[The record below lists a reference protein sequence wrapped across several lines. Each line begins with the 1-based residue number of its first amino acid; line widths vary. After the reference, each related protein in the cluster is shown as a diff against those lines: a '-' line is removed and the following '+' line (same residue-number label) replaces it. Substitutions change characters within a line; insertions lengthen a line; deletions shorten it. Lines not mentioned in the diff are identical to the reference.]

1 MRTALY
7 VRVSS
12 DRQDVDLS
20 VTAQLKALR
29 EYATRNGHSVVRE
42 FIDEVESGRTP
53 YRPQFRQ
60 MIAMAKQTDKPFD
73 LILIYKYSRF
83 ARNREDSIVYK
94 AFLRKNG
101 VQLSSITE
109 PVEDTAMGRFMES
122 IIECLDEF
130 YSENLGEEVT
140 RGMRESASRGF
151 YLCSRAPYGYHRI
164 KVNDGGKERTK
175 LDIDQFQSQVVAQI
189 FEEVASGKGLIEIV
203 KELNSK
209 GIAGPKGNA
218 WGKTTVHNIL
228 SNEIYTGAIIWGQHS
243 KRGLPPVRVDN
254 ACPAIVDR
262 ETFRRAQDLLRARSF
277 ARVHPQ
283 RISSRYLLSGIAR
296 CGHCGRALT
305 GVEAKS
311 GKFAYYVC
319 GTLIRKGAQSCPSR
333 YLNAGKLEELV
344 IEKIKDHV
352 LPPTNL
358 IRLAKMVTEELN
370 RNMATYETEIR
381 TVDAAI
387 ADVGTRLVRLY
398 DALETG
404 KISLDVQAPR
414 IRELKERQ
422 DKLEGR
428 KNELRMFMI
437 GEKAEVA
444 TQQEVA
450 KCAADFQ
457 ELLEEGSL
465 LEKKAFVRSFVDEVR
480 VTGDHVLVNYRLPM
494 PLSKSSTEKNPVLD
508 IVRYGGEGGT
518 RTPTPFKAHDPK
530 SCSSANSDTSPIE
543 NHLIQ

>member
-20 VTAQLKALR
+20 VAAQLKALR
-29 EYATRNGHSVVRE
+29 EYATKNGHVVVRE
-42 FIDEVESGRTP
+42 FIDEAESGRTS

-60 MIAMAKQTDKPFD
+60 MIAMARHTDKPFD
-73 LILIYKYSRF
+73 LILVYKYSRF

-94 AFLRKNG
+94 ALLKKNG
-101 VQLSSITE
+101 VQLFSITE
-109 PVEDTAMGRFMES
+109 PLEDTAMGRFMQS

-175 LDIDQFQSQVVAQI
+175 LDIDQFQSQVVAGI
-189 FEEVASGKGLIEIV
+189 FEGVVSGKGLVEIV

-209 GIAGPKGNA
+209 GIAGPKENG
-218 WGKTTVHNIL
+218 WSKTTVHKIL
-228 SNEIYTGAIIWGQHS
+228 SNEIYTGNMIWGRRS
-243 KRGLPPVRVDN
+243 KRGLPPVRADN

-262 ETFRRAQDLLRARSF
+262 ETFRRAQGLLRGRSF
-277 ARVHPQ
+277 SRVHPQ

-296 CGHCGRALT
+296 CGHCGKALIGT
-305 GVEAKS
+305 EAKS

-333 YLNAGKLEELV
+333 YLNASKLEELV
-344 IEKIKDHV
+344 IEKIRDHV
-352 LPPTNL
+352 LPPANL

-370 RNMATYETEIR
+370 RNVAVYETEIG
-381 TVDAAI
+381 TINSAI
-387 ADVGTRLVRLY
+387 ADVGARLVRLY
-398 DALETG
+398 DALETE
-404 KISLDVQAPR
+404 KISIDLLAPR

-422 DKLEGR
+422 DKLQGR
-428 KNELRMFMI
+428 KSELHMLLT

-444 TQQEVA
+444 SQQEVA
-450 KCAADFQ
+450 KCAADFR

-465 LEKKAFVRSFVDEVR
+465 AEKKAFVRSFVDEVR
-480 VTGDHVLVNYRLPM
+480 VTGQHVLVNYRLPM
-494 PLSKSSTEKNPVLD
+494 SLPKPSVEKGPVLD
-508 IVRYGGEGGT
+508 IVRYGGQGET
-518 RTPTPFKAHDPK
+518 RTPMPF
-530 SCSSANSDTSPIE
+530 ST
-543 NHLIQ
+543 

>member
-29 EYATRNGHSVVRE
+29 EYAARNGHSVVRE

-175 LDIDQFQSQVVAQI
+175 LGIDQFQSQVVAQI

-209 GIAGPKGNA
+209 GIAGPKGHI

-228 SNEIYTGAIIWGQHS
+228 SSEIYTGAIIWGQHS

-262 ETFRRAQDLLRARSF
+262 ETFRRAQGLLKARSF
-277 ARVHPQ
+277 ARVHPK
-283 RISSRYLLSGIAR
+283 RISSHYLLSGIAR

-333 YLNAGKLEELV
+333 YLNAKKLEELV
-344 IEKIKDHV
+344 IEKIRDHV
-352 LPPTNL
+352 LPTANL

-370 RNMATYETEIR
+370 RNVATYETEIQ
-381 TVDAAI
+381 TIDSAI
-387 ADVGTRLVRLY
+387 ADVAARLIRLY

-404 KISLDVQAPR
+404 KISIDILAPR
-414 IRELKERQ
+414 IRDLKERQ
-422 DKLEGR
+422 DKLQGR
-428 KNELRMFMI
+428 KDELHMVMT

-450 KCAADFQ
+450 KCAADFE
-457 ELLEEGSL
+457 ELLQEGSL
-465 LEKKAFVRSFVDEVR
+465 AEKKVFVRSFVDEVR

-494 PLSKSSTEKNPVLD
+494 PLSKSTAEKSPVLD

-518 RTPTPFKAHDPK
+518 RTPTPFRAHDPK
-530 SCSSANSDTSPIE
+530 SCSSANSDTSPME
-543 NHLIQ
+543 NHVIQ

>member
-29 EYATRNGHSVVRE
+29 EYAARNGHSVVRPV
-42 FIDEVESGRTP
+42 IDEVESGRTP
-53 YRPQFRQ
+53 SRPQFRQ

-262 ETFRRAQDLLRARSF
+262 ETFRRAHDLLRARSF

-404 KISLDVQAPR
+404 KISLDVLAPR

-530 SCSSANSDTSPIE
+530 SCSSANSDTPPIE

>member
-1 MRTALY
+1 MNSALY

-20 VTAQLKALR
+20 VAAQLKALR
-29 EYATRNGHSVVRE
+29 EYAARNGHSVVRE
-42 FIDEVESGRTP
+42 FIDEAESGRTS

-60 MIAMAKQTDKPFD
+60 MITIARQTDRPFD
-73 LILIYKYSRF
+73 LILVYKYSRF
-83 ARNREDSIVYK
+83 TRSREDSIVYK
-94 AFLRKNG
+94 ALLKKSG
-101 VQLSSITE
+101 VQLLSITE
-109 PVEDTAMGRFMES
+109 PFEDSAMGRFMQA

-151 YLCSRAPYGYHRI
+151 YLCSRAPYGYRRI

-189 FEEVASGKGLIEIV
+189 FAEVASGKGLIEIV
-203 KELNSK
+203 KELNSR

-228 SNEIYTGAIIWGQHS
+228 SSEIYTGTIIWGQHG

-262 ETFRRAQDLLRARSF
+262 ETFRRTQDLLRARSF
-277 ARVHPQ
+277 AKVHPQ

-352 LPPTNL
+352 LPPANL

-370 RNMATYETEIR
+370 RNVVTCETEIQ
-381 TVDAAI
+381 TIDSAI
-387 ADVGTRLVRLY
+387 ADVAARLVRLY

-404 KISLDVQAPR
+404 KISIDLLAPR
-414 IRELKERQ
+414 IQALKERQ
-422 DKLEGR
+422 DKLQGR
-428 KNELRMFMI
+428 KNELHMLMT

-444 TQQEVA
+444 THQEVA
-450 KCAADFQ
+450 KCAADFK
-457 ELLEEGSL
+457 ELLREGSL
-465 LEKKAFVRSFVDEVR
+465 ADKKAFVRSFVDEVR
-480 VTGDHVLVNYRLPM
+480 VTGEHVLVNYRLPA
-494 PLSKSSTEKNPVLD
+494 PLPKLGVEKNPVLD

-518 RTPTPFKAHDPK
+518 RTPTPFG
-530 SCSSANSDTSPIE
+530 T
-543 NHLIQ
+543 

>member
-1 MRTALY
+1 MRTVLY

-20 VTAQLKALR
+20 VAAQLKALR
-29 EYATRNGHSVVRE
+29 EYAARNGHSVVRE
-42 FIDEVESGRTP
+42 FIDEAESGRTS

-60 MIAMAKQTDKPFD
+60 MIAMSRQTDRPFD
-73 LILIYKYSRF
+73 LILVYKYSRF
-83 ARNREDSIVYK
+83 TRSREDSIVYK
-94 AFLRKNG
+94 ALLKKSG
-101 VQLSSITE
+101 VQLFSITE
-109 PVEDTAMGRFMES
+109 PLEDTAMGRFMQS

-164 KVNDGGKERTK
+164 KVNDAGKERTK
-175 LDIDQFQSQVVAQI
+175 LAIDQFQSQVVAWI
-189 FEEVASGKGLIEIV
+189 FEEVVSGKGLTEIV

-209 GIAGPKGNA
+209 GIAGPKGNT
-218 WGKTTVHNIL
+218 WGKTTVHNIV
-228 SNEIYTGAIIWGQHS
+228 SSEIYTGTVIWGQHS
-243 KRGLPPVRVDN
+243 KRGLPPVRADN

-262 ETFRRAQDLLRARSF
+262 ETFRRAQGVLRARSF

-283 RISSRYLLSGIAR
+283 RISSQYLLSGIAR

-333 YLNAGKLEELV
+333 YLNARKLEELV
-344 IEKIKDHV
+344 IEKIRDHV
-352 LPPTNL
+352 LLPANL

-370 RNMATYETEIR
+370 RNAATYETEIR
-381 TVDAAI
+381 TIHSAI
-387 ADVGTRLVRLY
+387 ADVAARLVRLY

-404 KISLDVQAPR
+404 KISIDLLAPR
-414 IRELKERQ
+414 IQELKERQ
-422 DKLEGR
+422 DKLQVR
-428 KNELRMFMI
+428 KSELHMLI
-437 GEKAEVA
+437 TGEKAEVA
-444 TQQEVA
+444 TQQEVT
-450 KCAADFQ
+450 KCAADFR

-465 LEKKAFVRSFVDEVR
+465 MEKKAFVRSFVNEVR
-480 VTGDHVLVNYRLPM
+480 VTGAQVLVEYRLPVSL
-494 PLSKSSTEKNPVLD
+494 PKANVDRSQVLD

-518 RTPTPFKAHDPK
+518 RTPTPYG
-530 SCSSANSDTSPIE
+530 T
-543 NHLIQ
+543 

>member
-1 MRTALY
+1 LPPLGRVERKKEDNSMRTALY

-29 EYATRNGHSVVRE
+29 EYAARNGHSVVRE

-254 ACPAIVDR
+254 ACPVIVDR

-283 RISSRYLLSGIAR
+283 RISSQYLLSGIAR

-333 YLNAGKLEELV
+333 YLNARKLEELV
-344 IEKIKDHV
+344 IEKIRNHV
-352 LPPTNL
+352 LPPANL
-358 IRLAKMVTEELN
+358 IRLARMVTEELN
-370 RNMATYETEIR
+370 RNVATYETETQTI
-381 TVDAAI
+381 DGAI
-387 ADVGTRLVRLY
+387 ADVAARLVRLY

-404 KISLDVQAPR
+404 KISIDLLAPR

-422 DKLEGR
+422 DKLQGR
-428 KNELRMFMI
+428 KNELHMLMT

-450 KCAADFQ
+450 RCAADFG
-457 ELLEEGSL
+457 ELLQEGSL
-465 LEKKAFVRSFVDEVR
+465 AEKKAFVRSFVDEVR

-494 PLSKSSTEKNPVLD
+494 PLSKSSAEKNPVLD
-508 IVRYGGEGGT
+508 IVRYGGARVT
-518 RTPTPFKAHDPK
+518 IDRTFTLVFPLT
-530 SCSSANSDTSPIE
+530 
-543 NHLIQ
+543 L